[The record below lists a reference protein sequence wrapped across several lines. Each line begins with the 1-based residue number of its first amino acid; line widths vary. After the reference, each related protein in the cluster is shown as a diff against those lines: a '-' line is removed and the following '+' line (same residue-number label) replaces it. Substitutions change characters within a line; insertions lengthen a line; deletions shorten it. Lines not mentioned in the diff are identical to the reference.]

1 MDMVRLLLSR
11 GANKNR
17 LASLSGG
24 PLHVAV
30 SVGGAVDIVRVLV
43 KAGAD
48 VHLRN
53 NQVSIYFTLIL
64 YSNLATMHGVI
75 ADSLAYTLAVLS
87 LLISRLLILT
97 LYQLLSL
104 VYLLLIS
111 AIHSLR

>member
-24 PLHVAV
+24 PLHLAV

-53 NQVSIYFTLIL
+53 NQVRAHLLFCLRYRGPFQ
-64 YSNLATMHGVI
+64 
-75 ADSLAYTLAVLS
+75 SLE
-87 LLISRLLILT
+87 
-97 LYQLLSL
+97 
-104 VYLLLIS
+104 
-111 AIHSLR
+111 

>member
-24 PLHVAV
+24 PLHLAV
-30 SVGGAVDIVRVLV
+30 SVGGAVDVVRVLV

-53 NQVSIYFTLIL
+53 NQVRVLFNFSRHTVCFLARYSFPFFQFEFNIL
-64 YSNLATMHGVI
+64 
-75 ADSLAYTLAVLS
+75 DSFLS
-87 LLISRLLILT
+87 S
-97 LYQLLSL
+97 SL
-104 VYLLLIS
+104 
-111 AIHSLR
+111 